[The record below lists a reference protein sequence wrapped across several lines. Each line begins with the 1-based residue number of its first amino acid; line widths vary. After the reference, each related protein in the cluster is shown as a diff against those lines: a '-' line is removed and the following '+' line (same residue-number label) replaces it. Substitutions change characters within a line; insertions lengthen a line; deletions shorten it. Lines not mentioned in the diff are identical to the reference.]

1 MSKCST
7 LRFKI
12 YSRDYD
18 KLRKHTDN
26 INTNPSNQ
34 ARLWVQSQINKL
46 PDEVEERDPDF
57 KLEHLESALQHWG
70 FIKIDGIQGS
80 ADYWFS
86 KVLDRQLFVKE
97 SGAGVYLHHDQ
108 GNDLIPNYHA
118 FPHVLRR
125 RVNLLMSTHTI
136 RPMFTS

>member
-26 INTNPSNQ
+26 LNTNPATQ
-34 ARLWVQSQINKL
+34 ARLWVQQQINRL

-70 FIKIDGIQGS
+70 FIKIDANQC
-80 ADYWFS
+80 APEYWFS
-86 KVLDRQLFVKE
+86 KVLDRQLTVVE
-97 SGAGVYLHHDQ
+97 LNDGVWLSYTQ
-108 GNDLIPNYHA
+108 GRDLIPNYHA
-118 FPHVLRR
+118 FPHILRR
-125 RVNLLMSTHTI
+125 RVSLLMSTHTI
-136 RPMFTS
+136 RP